1 MLNEQTDQCFLM
13 SDEDTGIL
21 FLLFSFLLQVLP
33 PLEVAQFK
41 DGRVQGAD

>member
-1 MLNEQTDQCFLM
+1 MLSEQTNQCFVF
-13 SDEDTGIL
+13 DEDTGIS
-21 FLLFSFLLQVLP
+21 FLLFNFLLQVLS